1 MFVSEIKT
9 NMFTIPNL
17 ITLLNLFFGCLA
29 AISILN
35 GAYHLGIIFSLAGG
49 LADFLDGLV
58 ARALNVQSAIGKEL
72 DSLADMVSFGF
83 VPGLIFYKILLMV
96 IPWSTVSIINW
107 YAAPAFLITLF
118 SALRLAKFNL
128 DNRQTYSFIGMPTP
142 AATVWALG
150 WLWLVAEGL
159 DDSLPWLFSPAVLY
173 ILIVFISFLLVAE
186 IPMFSLKFQNF
197 KWKDN
202 AVRYLFMA
210 SLLAVFI
217 SIPHFGPFLVIPLY
231 VLFSILGNIKTNEKP
246 DEPDNGILP

>member
-1 MFVSEIKT
+1 
-9 NMFTIPNL
+9 MFTLPNL

-35 GAYHLGIIFSLAGG
+35 GAYYLGIIFSLAGG

-58 ARALNVQSAIGKEL
+58 ARAMNSQSPIGKEL

-83 VPGLIFYKILLMV
+83 VPGLIFYKLLSMIV
-96 IPWSTVSIINW
+96 IWPTASVINW
-107 YAAPAFLITLF
+107 YATPAFLITLF

-150 WLWLVAEGL
+150 WLWLAAEGM
-159 DDSLPWLFSPAVLY
+159 DENLPWLFSPAVLY
-173 ILIVFISFLLVAE
+173 IVIVLISFLLVAE

-197 KWKDN
+197 SWKDN
-202 AVRYLFMA
+202 AVRYLFVIA
-210 SLLAVFI
+210 LAVVFI
-217 SIPHFGPFLVIPLY
+217 TIPLFGPYLVIPLY
-231 VLFSILGNIKTNEKP
+231 ILFSILGNIKSNE
-246 DEPDNGILP
+246 EAEL